1 MADLRFDLPNKC
13 VVVERGSEV
22 KKREA
27 LERGRQQA
35 LRIARMEAEAAQR
48 EAQQYMDRDKHTF

>member
-1 MADLRFDLPNKC
+1 MADLRFEVDNKC
-13 VVVERGSEV
+13 VVVERGSEE

-35 LRIARMEAEAAQR
+35 LRVARDEAEGARR
-48 EAQQYMDRDKHTF
+48 ESGGQQYRDPRF

>member
-1 MADLRFDLPNKC
+1 MADLRFEVANKC
-13 VVVERGSEV
+13 VVVERGSEK

-35 LRIARMEAEAAQR
+35 LRIARAEAEDARR
-48 EAQQYMDRDKHTF
+48 ESGDYRDPRF